1 MVSRILISIALLCSS
16 VAMSQEESALKFN
29 QVLIVDITNEVLVP
43 EGKVWKVVHMLIDD
57 NPNSVSIKINS
68 VIRYIRQDHNP
79 IWLPQ
84 GTTIKNN
91 SYDYVEL
98 NIIEFNTN

>member
-1 MVSRILISIALLCSS
+1 
-16 VAMSQEESALKFN
+16 MSQEESALKFN

-68 VIRYIRQDHNP
+68 VTRYIRQDHNP

-91 SYDYVEL
+91 SSFYVEL

>member
-1 MVSRILISIALLCSS
+1 
-16 VAMSQEESALKFN
+16 MSQEESALKFN